1 MKTLPLNEVSRV
13 VEEWKKGFLKAR
25 TLKSEITIKS
35 NCNQARYRLMF
46 KRTNRWDLGKF
57 YLMSSDQSFQLHDL
71 VLHSLL
77 VNIKRGNYDILS
89 AFSIFENGLFEE
101 SDQISIQSN
110 NQKGEIK
117 IMTKNT
123 PAKEKPL
130 TQVEAVTMANEILR
144 LEATVKEMKNQLK
157 DYVEEYGS
165 VETNDQV
172 WDFNESVSWN
182 FPGDKLKEIM
192 TMIALDGYNPWD
204 MISLSK
210 RSLDKLG
217 WNDDILKQYGEKKV
231 IKRFASKKK

>member
-1 MKTLPLNEVSRV
+1 
-13 VEEWKKGFLKAR
+13 
-25 TLKSEITIKS
+25 
-35 NCNQARYRLMF
+35 
-46 KRTNRWDLGKF
+46 
-57 YLMSSDQSFQLHDL
+57 
-71 VLHSLL
+71 
-77 VNIKRGNYDILS
+77 
-89 AFSIFENGLFEE
+89 
-101 SDQISIQSN
+101 
-110 NQKGEIK
+110 
-117 IMTKNT
+117 MTKNT
-123 PAKEKPL
+123 PTKEKPL

>member
-1 MKTLPLNEVSRV
+1 
-13 VEEWKKGFLKAR
+13 
-25 TLKSEITIKS
+25 
-35 NCNQARYRLMF
+35 
-46 KRTNRWDLGKF
+46 
-57 YLMSSDQSFQLHDL
+57 
-71 VLHSLL
+71 
-77 VNIKRGNYDILS
+77 
-89 AFSIFENGLFEE
+89 
-101 SDQISIQSN
+101 
-110 NQKGEIK
+110 
-117 IMTKNT
+117 MTKNI

-192 TMIALDGYNPWD
+192 TMIALDGFNPWD

-217 WNDDILKQYGEKKV
+217 WNDDVLNRYAEKKV
-231 IKRFASKKK
+231 IKRFAPKKK